1 MAKVVKNT
9 LGYLGVDFQYR
20 LVNAFFERPNFFK
33 DMYPIIDQNMF
44 TDAYLKTIIGIM
56 KDYFEK
62 RESVL
67 SYDMLKIKINERA
80 YGEDENQFY
89 QETID
94 KLKATSTEG
103 IDEVE
108 DMAEKFFKQQ
118 NWVRVANKIIE
129 IAGYGDVTKYNEC
142 QHLMEEAMS
151 VGRRSDEEVSSPF
164 DSVEDDMSEESVVS
178 IPTGISKL
186 DAGLQGGLD
195 KGKIGVIIGSSGFGK
210 TSMTTGLAA
219 YAATYRCDAN
229 NHQGFKVLQIVF
241 EDTHRDIHRKYFG
254 RFTQIETCKLNESRE
269 TAEMAIG
276 LLNSFPDRDIVKN
289 NIKILRYP
297 TGEKTANDIR
307 NEIKKRI
314 NEGFKPDLVVIDYF
328 ECLQYEKA
336 DSEWNAEGRTMRK
349 LSAFAEE
356 LDVAMWIPTQGGR
369 SSFASELVTLDQGGG
384 SIKKQQ
390 IAQVVISITRSVED
404 QHNNKAT
411 LALLKNRSG
420 SAGIVLNGV
429 KFNNGTCTISCDEV
443 VEFDDALAY
452 NDYANDKEN
461 EIRQEMIKSI
471 KENIAKKT

>member
-20 LVNAFFERPNFFK
+20 LVNSFFERPNFFK
-33 DMYPIIDQNMF
+33 DMYSIIDQNMF
-44 TDAYLKTIIGIM
+44 TDTYLKTIIGIM

-62 RESVL
+62 HESVL
-67 SYDMLKIKINERA
+67 SYDMLAIKINERA
-80 YGEDENQFY
+80 YGDDENQFY
-89 QETID
+89 QETIE
-94 KLKATSTEG
+94 KLKETSTEG

-108 DMAEKFFKQQ
+108 EMAEKFFKQQ
-118 NWVRVANKIIE
+118 NWVRVANQIIK
-129 IAGYGDVTKYNEC
+129 IAGYGDMTKYDDC
-142 QHLMEEAMS
+142 QRLMEEAMA
-151 VGRRSDEEVSSPF
+151 VGRRTDDEVSTPF
-164 DSVEDDMSEESVVS
+164 DSIEDDMSEESVVS

-186 DAGLQGGLD
+186 DSSLQGGLD

-210 TSMTTGLAA
+210 TSMTTGLGA

-229 NHQGFKVLQIVF
+229 NNQGFKVLQIVF

-254 RFTQIETCKLNESRE
+254 RFTQIETCKLNESPE
-269 TAEMAIG
+269 TAKMAIE
-276 LLNSFPDRDIVKN
+276 LLNNFPDRDLVKN
-289 NIKILRYP
+289 NIKIVRYP
-297 TGEKTANDIR
+297 TGEKTATDIK
-307 NEIKKRI
+307 NEIKKRT
-314 NEGFKPDLVVIDYF
+314 NEGFKPDLVIIDYF

-336 DSEWNAEGRTMRK
+336 DSEWNAEGKTMRK

-390 IAQVVISITRSVED
+390 IAQVVLSITRSVED

-429 KFNNGTCTISCDEV
+429 KFNNGTCTISCDDV
-443 VEFDDALAY
+443 VEFDDALGY
-452 NDYANDKEN
+452 NEYANEKEE
-461 EIRQEMIKSI
+461 EIRKNLVRTI
-471 KENIAKKT
+471 KEQLNKN